1 MGAGKDL
8 RAEAVGWMSLF
19 LLEEAAVGGCLKV
32 AAEVGV
38 FVGKVVVEAAD
49 GGMRCVEKVVEE
61 AGGGLE
67 GDFADGVGMGVGVGV
82 DAKLDSNGFD
92 DAG

>member
-49 GGMRCVEKVVEE
+49 EVFR
-61 AGGGLE
+61 
-67 GDFADGVGMGVGVGV
+67 
-82 DAKLDSNGFD
+82 
-92 DAG
+92 

>member
-61 AGGGLE
+61 
-67 GDFADGVGMGVGVGV
+67 GDLADGVGMGVGVGV